1 MKNKWILCLMALG
14 LSGCATIL
22 SGTSQTI
29 HVKSIDS
36 VSKETLTDVRCSV
49 TDGSGG
55 GSTIMTNPGSTKVS
69 RARGS
74 VVVNCSKPGYRQL
87 NTSVGDNFNAVT
99 LVNILFW
106 PGFIVDAAS
115 GSYRKYPSHYL
126 VSMEKI
132 PTPEKKILK
141 KTKKK

>member
-1 MKNKWILCLMALG
+1 MKNKWVLGLSLMTLG

-29 HVKSIDS
+29 HVKIIDQN
-36 VSKETLTDVRCSV
+36 KYALNDVRCSV

-55 GSTIMTNPGSTKVS
+55 GYTINTNPGSVKVS
-69 RARGS
+69 RSRGS
-74 VVVNCSKPGYRQL
+74 VVINCSKTGYRQL
-87 NTSVGDNFNAVT
+87 NTAVGDNFNAVT
-99 LVNILFW
+99 LVNVLFW

-126 VSMEKI
+126 VTMEKI
-132 PTPEKKILK
+132 KK
-141 KTKKK
+141 